1 MYVFARFF
9 SSASNENTPRK
20 WRWHLLHSTSLDWL
34 SLAIIQ
40 TTLEREICQNS
51 DIVWLKIV
59 SSSTLFELAVSCSH
73 FSLFT
78 SASLLVWNFCLI
90 NFNSITM
97 ISHTLYSDTVQN
109 SRHPLGLMLLEN
121 SLKLSLLSVTM
132 FTSNCRLT
140 QFTILPSSQHSVF
153 FSSFTTSSSS
163 DNMKSRE
170 KESARYDS
178 TDEQL
183 TEQLATW
190 HKRRTMRNWINSWV
204 EKKKWDSLR
213 LFFFSSMSCT

>member
-20 WRWHLLHSTSLDWL
+20 WRWHLLYSTSLDWL

-153 FSSFTTSSSS
+153 FFFFYNIKLQRQHEIKRKRERSLWLHRRAAHGTTS
-163 DNMKSRE
+163 DLAQETNNE
-170 KESARYDS
+170 K
-178 TDEQL
+178 L
-183 TEQLATW
+183 N
-190 HKRRTMRNWINSWV
+190 K
-204 EKKKWDSLR
+204 
-213 LFFFSSMSCT
+213 